1 MAEGRSGATPLGG
14 DYSFQ
19 KADLGTIKGIGGI
32 LSSTGIFDGELG
44 RIGVK
49 GTTQTPDF
57 HLDISKQPVALDT
70 TFEAVVDG
78 TNGDTFLTGVTAKFL
93 QTTVFAKG
101 AVTGTK
107 GVKGRTTVARRGH
120 QGWPYR
126 GFAAARGQG

>member
-1 MAEGRSGATPLGG
+1 MSWA
-14 DYSFQ
+14 
-19 KADLGTIKGIGGI
+19 
-32 LSSTGIFDGELG
+32 
-44 RIGVK
+44 
-49 GTTQTPDF
+49 TTQTADF

-107 GVKGRTTVARRGH
+107 GVKGRTTALDVAIKDG
-120 QGWPYR
+120 PYR